1 MKKIKEY
8 DILKIMAIILV
19 VLSHS
24 AYYKISSNYGGMDY
38 QQYLNSH
45 SAFTLY
51 KILGKFMEIIYYFH
65 MPLFMAILGVFFSIQ
80 IKKDRW
86 NKIEKLLTSK
96 FKRLILPFFVFTLL
110 YSLPLKYISNYYNG
124 VSFWRAITGQFLL
137 LGNSHL
143 WYLYALFIIFIIS
156 FYCLRRDTSIFV
168 YLSLYIIHVLSFLI
182 HITLV
187 SAPLQFL
194 FWFSMG
200 FLFES
205 KRRKYNIFLENHK
218 WISLLFFVL
227 FIFLVVLNF
236 LFKSDFK
243 VLSRFFVDLLAI
255 LGSLICYNISY
266 FLSNK
271 TKILDSKLLNLI
283 LINGLGIYIFSDTL
297 NYFILSISY
306 FVSDRFMFTSFGII
320 IIFLIRFVFT
330 LFLGLVFTLLFK
342 KVFPKYS
349 WLVN

>member
-19 VLSHS
+19 VFSHS
-24 AYYKISSNYGGMDY
+24 AYYKISSNYGGIDY
-38 QQYLNSH
+38 QQYIDSH
-45 SAFTLY
+45 SAFIIY
-51 KILGKFMEIIYYFH
+51 KILSKFMEIIYYFH
-65 MPLFMAILGVFFSIQ
+65 MPLFMAISGVFFSIQ
-80 IKKDRW
+80 IKNNRW
-86 NKIEKLLTSK
+86 NNIKELLSNK
-96 FKRLILPFFVFTLL
+96 FKRLMLPFFVFTFL
-110 YSLPLKYISNYYNG
+110 YTLPLKYISNYYNG
-124 VSFWRAITGQFLL
+124 VSFWKAITGQFLL

-168 YLSLYIIHVLSFLI
+168 YLFLYILHIVSFLI
-182 HITLV
+182 NKTLV

-194 FWFSMG
+194 LWFSMG

-205 KRRKYNIFLENHK
+205 KRSKYNILLKNNK
-218 WISLLFFVL
+218 WISFVFFVL
-227 FIFLVVLNF
+227 FIFLLVLNF
-236 LFKSDFK
+236 VFKSDYK
-243 VLSRFFVDLLAI
+243 VLSRIFVDILAI
-255 LGSLICYNISY
+255 LGSLICYNVSY

-271 TKILDSKLLNLI
+271 TEILESKLLNLI

-306 FVSDRFMFTSFGII
+306 SVSDRFMYTSFGII
-320 IIFLIRFVFT
+320 VIFLIRFFLT
-330 LFLGLVFTLLFK
+330 FFLGLLFTLLFK

>member
-1 MKKIKEY
+1 M
-8 DILKIMAIILV
+8 
-19 VLSHS
+19 
-24 AYYKISSNYGGMDY
+24 
-38 QQYLNSH
+38 
-45 SAFTLY
+45 
-51 KILGKFMEIIYYFH
+51 
-65 MPLFMAILGVFFSIQ
+65 
-80 IKKDRW
+80 
-86 NKIEKLLTSK
+86 
-96 FKRLILPFFVFTLL
+96 
-110 YSLPLKYISNYYNG
+110 
-124 VSFWRAITGQFLL
+124 
-137 LGNSHL
+137 
-143 WYLYALFIIFIIS
+143 
-156 FYCLRRDTSIFV
+156 
-168 YLSLYIIHVLSFLI
+168 
-182 HITLV
+182 
-187 SAPLQFL
+187 
-194 FWFSMG
+194 
-200 FLFES
+200 
-205 KRRKYNIFLENHK
+205 ENHK

-283 LINGLGIYIFSDTL
+283 LINALGIYIFSDTL

>member
-1 MKKIKEY
+1 M
-8 DILKIMAIILV
+8 
-19 VLSHS
+19 
-24 AYYKISSNYGGMDY
+24 
-38 QQYLNSH
+38 
-45 SAFTLY
+45 
-51 KILGKFMEIIYYFH
+51 
-65 MPLFMAILGVFFSIQ
+65 
-80 IKKDRW
+80 
-86 NKIEKLLTSK
+86 
-96 FKRLILPFFVFTLL
+96 
-110 YSLPLKYISNYYNG
+110 
-124 VSFWRAITGQFLL
+124 
-137 LGNSHL
+137 
-143 WYLYALFIIFIIS
+143 
-156 FYCLRRDTSIFV
+156 
-168 YLSLYIIHVLSFLI
+168 
-182 HITLV
+182 
-187 SAPLQFL
+187 
-194 FWFSMG
+194 
-200 FLFES
+200 
-205 KRRKYNIFLENHK
+205 
-218 WISLLFFVL
+218 L

-320 IIFLIRFVFT
+320 IIFLIRFFFT